1 MEYGRC
7 WHCSAELISA
17 QATMEE
23 LAGPRSGEVKG
34 FDAIFIHVG
43 TQRRKAGLAAQ
54 IKLELDDTLAV
65 ARWG

>member
-1 MEYGRC
+1 
-7 WHCSAELISA
+7 
-17 QATMEE
+17 MEE

-43 TQRRKAGLAAQ
+43 TQRRKAGLDAQ

-65 ARWG
+65 ARCG